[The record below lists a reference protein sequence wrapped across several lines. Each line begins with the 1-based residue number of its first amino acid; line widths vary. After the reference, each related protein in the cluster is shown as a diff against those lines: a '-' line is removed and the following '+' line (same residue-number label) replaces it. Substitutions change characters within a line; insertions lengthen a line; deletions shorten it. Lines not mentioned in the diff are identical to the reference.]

1 MPNADGRQSDV
12 RASAK
17 GVRWHAACPFPA
29 AALLCHFGPLL
40 HFKKSASGCC
50 RPPPPAVGRLAA
62 DLSYYTRR
70 DFSRRWPGRSRR
82 FRVRIGHVRTVPG
95 PPSHGRC
102 VGRPRRSARPVSGC
116 DASGTQGSGIPA
128 GIGADSGKFRLWT
141 GIPGIRDC
149 RRVLGSGGTP
159 GVHTGTKIDP
169 TCTGISILGS
179 FSRMSR

>member
-1 MPNADGRQSDV
+1 MVQDSRSASYPGAAIASSYDFGSIDFFFSRGGRS
-12 RASAK
+12 
-17 GVRWHAACPFPA
+17 HPA
-29 AALLCHFGPLL
+29 AAAAMKVGKGASVPGGHPRALLPEEEWSNTSSKLPQPEC
-40 HFKKSASGCC
+40 
-50 RPPPPAVGRLAA
+50 
-62 DLSYYTRR
+62 
-70 DFSRRWPGRSRR
+70 R
-82 FRVRIGHVRTVPG
+82 FRALRAANNSTVC
-95 PPSHGRC
+95 S
-102 VGRPRRSARPVSGC
+102 C

-159 GVHTGTKIDP
+159 GVHTYSGPKIGA